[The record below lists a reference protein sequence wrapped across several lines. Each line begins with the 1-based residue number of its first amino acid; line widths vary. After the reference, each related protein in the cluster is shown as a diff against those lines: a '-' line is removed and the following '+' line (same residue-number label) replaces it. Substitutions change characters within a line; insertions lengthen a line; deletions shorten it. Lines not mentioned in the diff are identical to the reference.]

1 ETGGSWAQ
9 VKLLESGGKVTHE
22 GQSVTLTCK
31 ASGFNF
37 KDYAMSWHWN
47 PSGSNRQF
55 VASISPKTGSK
66 REYKPSI
73 QGRALIT
80 RNNEANTVSLTLR
93 QLRKEDSGIYY
104 CAKPSGLRQW
114 GPKWE
119 PLAEQWENFG
129 PGTELTVLPLEKTL
143 LTESGGGTYQAGKTL
158 SLKCQTSGFQFKTSQ
173 LDWYLWTPGHAP
185 LWLTG
190 LNSSSTDATEGRIT
204 SSREDNKNQIFLQ
217 IEDLGL
223 RDSGQYHCARRVGN
237 GDDTDKL
244 VFGLGTRVIVEPRP
258 AAPLSPSVFLV
269 RDQDAVACL
278 IRNFYPKELHV
289 SLTSSGTLISAQSLS
304 LAPTASGTYSAI
316 HIGRVGENDAITCSV
331 KHLGKEIHMSHQ
343 AGSLVPR

>member
-37 KDYAMSWHWN
+37 KDYDMSWHWS
-47 PSGSNRQF
+47 PSGSNRQL
-55 VASISPKTGSK
+55 VASISSKTGSK
-66 REYKPSI
+66 TEYKPRI
-73 QGRALIT
+73 QGRAYIT
-80 RNNEANTVSLTLR
+80 RNNEANTVSLTLI

-104 CAKPSGLRQW
+104 CAKLENVGGLSRYIIREQW
-114 GPKWE
+114 G
-119 PLAEQWENFG
+119 NFG
-129 PGTELTVLPLEKTL
+129 PGTKLTVLPLEKTL

-258 AAPLSPSVFLV
+258 QAPLSPSVFLV
-269 RDQDAVACL
+269 RDQNAVACL

-289 SLTSSGTLISAQSLS
+289 SLTSSGTLISAQNLT
-304 LAPTASGTYSAI
+304 LAPMATGTYSAI

-331 KHLGKEIHMSHQ
+331 KHLEKEIHMSHQ

>member
-1 ETGGSWAQ
+1 MGYTKEKAPNAPLEVPGPDRVIPSH
-9 VKLLESGGKVTHE
+9 LESTSSCSPPTPTT
-22 GQSVTLTCK
+22 SVWRSPL
-31 ASGFNF
+31 SPLSPNGRGHG
-37 KDYAMSWHWN
+37 Y
-47 PSGSNRQF
+47 GS
-55 VASISPKTGSK
+55 VAPWAAP
-66 REYKPSI
+66 RL
-73 QGRALIT
+73 Q
-80 RNNEANTVSLTLR
+80 V
-93 QLRKEDSGIYY
+93 
-104 CAKPSGLRQW
+104 
-114 GPKWE
+114 
-119 PLAEQWENFG
+119 
-129 PGTELTVLPLEKTL
+129 EKTL

-258 AAPLSPSVFLV
+258 QAPLSPSVFLV
-269 RDQDAVACL
+269 RDQNAVACL

-289 SLTSSGTLISAQSLS
+289 SLTSSGTLISAQNLT
-304 LAPTASGTYSAI
+304 LAPMATGTYSAI

-331 KHLGKEIHMSHQ
+331 KHLEKEIHMSHQ
-343 AGSLVPR
+343 AGMSSPWLTEIVGRGSGEEGCFSYNIWRRA